1 MAYDLHESGLSNRE
15 IYAQI
20 KGLKPGEAEW
30 ALVDTRGERGI
41 LEDWELPVE
50 DDSDDGELDSA
61 TPQEKAVI
69 LHTFKATKANC
80 ALRPKASCRALR
92 IREINVNFR
101 IPT

>member
-69 LHTFKATKANC
+69 LHTWQDNPSINHCSF
-80 ALRPKASCRALR
+80 SLR
-92 IREINVNFR
+92 IS
-101 IPT
+101 